1 MDINQI
7 IRKLKADGT
16 GESLRPVW
24 DAGLECVYLPALEC
38 YLDPD
43 SLAIGPLAW
52 DEATQEAQKR
62 GGRLASREE
71 MTVVA
76 LQKDA
81 VDDLLKRHSP
91 RTLSGL
97 DGPLWSST
105 IHAPGLAW
113 CVSLRSGEM
122 TWAPLSDGKEAIV
135 VRNFNKK

>member
-1 MDINQI
+1 MNINQI
-7 IRKLKADGT
+7 IKKLKADGT
-16 GESLRPVW
+16 GENLRPVW
-24 DAGLECVYLPALEC
+24 DDGLECVYVPALEC
-38 YLDPD
+38 YLDPS
-43 SLAIGPLAW
+43 SLVLGPLTW
-52 DEATQEAQKR
+52 DGAAQEAEKC

-81 VDDLLKRHSP
+81 LDDLLKRHSP

-122 TWAPLSDGKEAIV
+122 TWAPLSDGKEALI

>member
-38 YLDPD
+38 YLDPACIATGT
-43 SLAIGPLAW
+43 LTW
-52 DEATQEAQKR
+52 DEATRGAQRR

-71 MTVVA
+71 MTVVC

-122 TWAPLSDGKEAIV
+122 TWAPITDEKKALI
-135 VRNFNKK
+135 VRNFKKK